1 MSHIITS
8 LAGGKI
14 AVGDLCFRYNGFI
27 YSVADGDPTYN
38 WVKSFLGVA
47 LSAGEF
53 DSLSDPK
60 VTVATSGTF
69 ELPTAGGVTVGDYVT
84 ADYTYHTNGPSD
96 SDTYV
101 CIHPQRVCVSSEDY
115 AIGRAVMPQYYG
127 VCSGYALIKIKST
140 A

>member
-14 AVGDLCFRYNGFI
+14 AAGDLCFRYNGFI
-27 YSVADGDPTYN
+27 YSVADGDTAYN
-38 WVKSFLGVA
+38 WVKLFLGVA
-47 LSAGEF
+47 LSAVEF
-53 DSLSDPK
+53 DGLSDPK

-69 ELPTAGGVTVGDYVT
+69 ELLASGVAVGDYVT

-101 CIHPQRVCVSSEDY
+101 CIHPQRVCVSSEGY
-115 AIGRAVMPQYYG
+115 SIGRAVMPQYYG
-127 VCSGYALIKIKST
+127 VRSGYALIKIKSR